1 MSNSESDKI
10 SIESKNLTI
19 KKNDNN
25 NNTTS
30 VNRSPSPNATID
42 IGLDLLVNPEKQK
55 PIKPNKN
62 NVANSEI
69 HINNSETNDGFN
81 LNNLDNGFDLLD
93 SYDEFTNISK
103 NESIAN
109 SLLTDKDLEELVDRE
124 DYNEEYNTKSKGG
137 WSRDEVNIDT
147 NKNNINIIHD
157 NNSFFNDNNSIT
169 SRSRSYRRQNK
180 SQDIDLNS
188 NLDNKNT
195 NRYPHIV
202 RDSDSTT
209 FHKSSQKNLEAEKK
223 EKEDLLY
230 KFEKM
235 RRLGIPINKKFNFSS
250 NIEEMRF
257 EYNKIK
263 EQRECEASVKFQKK
277 MLMACVTGIEFLNGK
292 FDPFDIKLDGWSESV
307 HENVNDYNEVFEELH
322 EKYKDRAKMAP
333 ELKLLFMVGGSAF
346 MFHLTNTMFK
356 SQLPGMG
363 DIMKQNPDLMKQ
375 FANAAVN
382 SMNPEMQN
390 AASMFTNNS
399 NSNQYQNSNI
409 NNHYEPVPHNQNNF
423 NNQTVNYNTEQSN
436 NYNHQR
442 PINTPFT
449 NVADHNKSSKKIISP
464 PTGVDEILNELKS
477 NTDNISDILS
487 SGSESSKRNINLRNK
502 KHKSKK
508 SITLNL
514 DGS

>member
-1 MSNSESDKI
+1 MSNSESEKI
-10 SIESKNLTI
+10 SIESKNITI

-25 NNTTS
+25 NIS
-30 VNRSPSPNATID
+30 QPNRSASPNANID
-42 IGLDLLVNPEKQK
+42 IGLELLVNPEKQK
-55 PIKPNKN
+55 PIKLDKN
-62 NVANSEI
+62 NSANTNSNHSEI
-69 HINNSETNDGFN
+69 INNSDTADGFN
-81 LNNLDNGFDLLD
+81 LNNLDNGFDLLE
-93 SYDEFTNISK
+93 SYEALSNNSRDQ
-103 NESIAN
+103 SIAN
-109 SLLTDKDLEELVDRE
+109 SILTDKDLEELVDKE
-124 DYNEEYNTKSKGG
+124 DYNEEYNLYNH
-137 WSRDEVNIDT
+137 SRHKDNTDT
-147 NKNNINIIHD
+147 NKNNINVIHD
-157 NNSFFNDNNSIT
+157 TNSFFNDNNSIT

-180 SQDIDLNS
+180 SQDIDLNNRS
-188 NLDNKNT
+188 TD
-195 NRYPHIV
+195 RYPHIV

-209 FHKSSQKNLEAEKK
+209 FYRNSPKNFEAEKK

-390 AASMFTNNS
+390 AASMFTSNS
-399 NSNQYQNSNI
+399 NSNQYQNNDM
-409 NNHYEPVPHNQNNF
+409 HEPVPHNQNNF
-423 NNQTVNYNTEQSN
+423 YNQSVNYNSDKS

-449 NVADHNKSSKKIISP
+449 NVVDHNKSSKKIISP

-477 NTDNISDILS
+477 NTDNMSDILS
-487 SGSESSKRNINLRNK
+487 SGSESSKRNINLKNK
-502 KHKSKK
+502 KPKAKK